1 MLSISLIMLE
11 LPSTLPSATHLTVLM
26 NFLLPNS
33 TSFLL
38 WVIMLE
44 LPELQRIPQEQ
55 ALETM
60 TLSTA

>member
-1 MLSISLIMLE
+1 MLE

-26 NFLLPNS
+26 SYSLPNS
-33 TSFLL
+33 TSSWQ

-44 LPELQRIPQEQ
+44 LPELQRILQVQ